1 MKTEAVPGPV
11 ALVDRA
17 GLHLLRN
24 LGPRSAALLAD
35 AGIETVGDLRAIGAA
50 GAFRRLRFMGGKPSR
65 NLLWAMAAGLQGRDW
80 RTLDEAEKA
89 ALEAALLD

>member
-1 MKTEAVPGPV
+1 MKTPAVTDRAP
-11 ALVDRA
+11 LVDRA

-24 LGPRSAALLAD
+24 LGPRSAAMLAD
-35 AGIETVGDLRAIGAA
+35 AGIETVGDLRALGAA

-80 RTLDEAEKA
+80 RTLDEDEKA

>member
-1 MKTEAVPGPV
+1 MGSGA

-17 GLHLLRN
+17 GVHRLRN
-24 LGPRSAALLAD
+24 LGPRSAAMLAE
-35 AGIETVGDLRAIGAA
+35 AGIETVGDLRALGAA
-50 GAFRRLRFMGGKPSR
+50 GAFRRLRFMGAKPSR

-89 ALEAALLD
+89 ALGAALLD